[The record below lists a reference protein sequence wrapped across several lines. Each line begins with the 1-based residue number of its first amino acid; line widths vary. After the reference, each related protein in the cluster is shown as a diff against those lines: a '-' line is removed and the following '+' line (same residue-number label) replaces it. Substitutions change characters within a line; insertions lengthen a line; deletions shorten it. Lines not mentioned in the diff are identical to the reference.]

1 MPKNLYSSE
10 MISLEKIENK
20 LLIRLKRPDDFD
32 YDAGQY
38 INMKIEGLSADH
50 SRTFSLASSPSE
62 PDIIIGSLVSDPPS
76 TFKAAL
82 MSLRPGDP
90 ITIKG
95 PNGDFV
101 WRDSPLPSVLIALGV
116 GITPMRSLLLSH
128 DYLADKTL
136 IYAGSSYKLFL
147 DELSLLKAK
156 GLNLIEISHRHE
168 LDEALKNIQ
177 QLESSEFYVCG
188 SADAVEGAVD
198 KITALNISRNQI
210 YTDIFFGY

>member
-1 MPKNLYSSE
+1 MSKNLYLSE
-10 MISLEKIENK
+10 IISIEKIENK
-20 LLIRLKRPDDFD
+20 LIIRMKKPDGFD
-32 YDAGQY
+32 YEAGQY
-38 INMKIEGLSADH
+38 ASIKIEDLPTDH
-50 SRTFSLASSPSE
+50 SRTFSFASSPSE

-76 TFKAAL
+76 TFKAAM

-116 GITPMRSLLLSH
+116 GITPMRSLLLAQ
-128 DYLADKTL
+128 DYLANKTL

-147 DELSLLKAK
+147 DEFRKLKAK
-156 GLNLIEISHRHE
+156 GLKLIEISHRHE
-168 LDEALKNIQ
+168 LDEALKSVD

-188 SADAVEGAVD
+188 SVDAVEGAVD
-198 KITALNISRNQI
+198 KITALNVSRNQI